1 MTPVG
6 TSILI
11 LDQAGIGPRIAEAR
25 KLAGVTQDGLAQR
38 VPCSKSLV
46 SQVERGSKPATPWFI
61 AAVARALHVDVMEL
75 TGQPYRR
82 STGRADQAHAGIP
95 AVRVALTY
103 WDAPPEL
110 EAEPREL
117 GVLRDEVREIAAL
130 LDRIDYVAL
139 GRRLPGLIEELSAV
153 LHSSQGARRR
163 AVAEML
169 MHTFVAAKSVAYRL
183 GYVDLTSVAVD
194 RATQAAR
201 ETDDPELLAYAAEE
215 RSQVFFASA
224 AYRAGLTFLDQAHQR
239 FDPLVSGSEPGLA
252 IAGSMHLRSAIL
264 AARMHPRRRDAW
276 DHLNAAHEYASRIG
290 RDTDHYGL
298 SFGPS
303 NVRIHEIAAA
313 IELEDPDEALRRN
326 EGFAPP
332 RTLSPER
339 SSHHYIDLAR
349 VQLMAGKPDRALDSL
364 RRADRLS
371 PQHTAYHPMARET
384 VTGLLRAHTRI
395 PEPLRSLAR
404 RVRMTTAT

>member
-1 MTPVG
+1 MTPIG
-6 TSILI
+6 TNILI
-11 LDQAGIGPRIAEAR
+11 MDQAGIGPRIAEAR
-25 KLAGVTQDGLAQR
+25 KLAGLTQEGLALLI
-38 VPCSKSLV
+38 PCSKSLV
-46 SQVERGSKPATPWFI
+46 SQVERGSKPATPWYI
-61 AAVARALHVDVMEL
+61 AAVARALHVDVTEL
-75 TGQPYRR
+75 TGQPYRG
-82 STGRADQAHAGIP
+82 STGRADRAHASIP
-95 AVRVALTY
+95 AIRVALHY
-103 WDAPPEL
+103 WDVPPDL
-110 EAEPREL
+110 EAEPRDL
-117 GVLRDEVREIAAL
+117 DALRLDVRKVASL

-139 GRRLPGLIEELSAV
+139 GKLLPGLIEELSAA
-153 LHSSQGARRR
+153 LHGSEGAKRRT
-163 AVAEML
+163 VAEML
-169 MHTFVAAKSVAYRL
+169 MHAFIAAKSVAYRL

-224 AYRAGLTFLDQAHQR
+224 AYRAGLAFLDRAHR
-239 FDPLVSGSEPGLA
+239 AFDPLISGSEPGLA

-264 AARMHPRRRDAW
+264 AARMYPRRSDAW
-276 DHLNAAHEYASRIG
+276 EHLGLAQEYASRIG
-290 RDTDHYGL
+290 RDTNHYGL

-313 IELEDPDEALRRN
+313 VELEDPDEALRRN
-326 EGFAPP
+326 EGFEPSRALP
-332 RTLSPER
+332 PER

-349 VQLMAGKPDRALDSL
+349 VQLMAGRPDRALESL
-364 RRADRLS
+364 KRADRLS

-404 RVRMTTAT
+404 RVRSTTT

>member
-1 MTPVG
+1 M
-6 TSILI
+6 I
-11 LDQAGIGPRIAEAR
+11 
-25 KLAGVTQDGLAQR
+25 

-61 AAVARALHVDVMEL
+61 AAVARALHVDVTEL
-75 TGQPYRR
+75 TGQPYRG
-82 STGRADQAHAGIP
+82 STGRADRVHASI
-95 AVRVALTY
+95 AAIRVALNY
-103 WDAPPEL
+103 WDVPPEP
-110 EAEPREL
+110 EAEPRGL
-117 GVLRDEVREIAAL
+117 GALRQDVRTVAAL
-130 LDRIDYVAL
+130 LDRIDYVEL
-139 GRRLPGLIEELSAV
+139 GKRLPGLIEELAFV
-153 LHSSQGARRR
+153 LHGSEGAERRT
-163 AVAEML
+163 VAEML
-169 MHTFVAAKSVAYRL
+169 LHAFVAAKSVAYRL

-201 ETDDPELLAYAAEE
+201 ETDDPQLLAYAAEE
-215 RSQVFFASA
+215 RAQVFFASA
-224 AYRAGLTFLDQAHQR
+224 AYRAGLTFLDRAHR
-239 FDPLVSGSEPGLA
+239 AFDTLISDGEPGLA

-264 AARMHPRRRDAW
+264 AARMYPRRADAW
-276 DHLNAAHEYASRIG
+276 EHLALAQEYASRIG
-290 RDTDHYGL
+290 RDTNHYGL

-332 RTLSPER
+332 STLSPER

-384 VTGLLRAHTRI
+384 VTGLMRAHTRI

-404 RVRMTTAT
+404 RIQTTT

>member
-1 MTPVG
+1 MD
-6 TSILI
+6 ILI
-11 LDQAGIGPRIAEAR
+11 MDQGRIGPRIAEAR
-25 KLAGVTQDGLAQR
+25 KLAGLTQDGLAML

-46 SQVERGSKPATPWFI
+46 SQVERGSKSATPWFI
-61 AAVARALHVDVMEL
+61 AAVARALRIDVTDL
-75 TGQPYRR
+75 TGQPYRG
-82 STGRADQAHAGIP
+82 STGHADRVHASIP
-95 AVRVALTY
+95 AIRVALNY
-103 WDAPPEL
+103 WDVPPEL
-110 EAEPREL
+110 EAEPRSL
-117 GVLRDEVREIAAL
+117 NALRQDVRAVVAL
-130 LDRIDYVAL
+130 LDKIDYVEL
-139 GRRLPGLIEELSAV
+139 GKRLPGLIEELAFL
-153 LHSSQGARRR
+153 LHDSVGAGRRT
-163 AVAEML
+163 VAEML
-169 MHTFVAAKSVAYRL
+169 LHVFVAAKSIAYRL

-201 ETDDPELLAYAAEE
+201 ETDDPALLAYVAEE

-224 AYRAGLTFLDQAHQR
+224 AYRAGLTFLDRAHR
-239 FDPLVSGSEPGLA
+239 SFDALISESEPGLA
-252 IAGSMHLRSAIL
+252 VTGSMHLRSAIL
-264 AARMHPRRRDAW
+264 SARMHPRSSEAW
-276 DHLNAAHEYASRIG
+276 EHLDLAREYAARIG
-290 RDTDHYGL
+290 RDTIHYGL

-349 VQLMAGKPDRALDSL
+349 VQLMAGKADRALTSL
-364 RRADRLS
+364 KNADRIS

-384 VTGLLRAHTRI
+384 VRGLLGAHARI

-404 RVRMTTAT
+404 RIQTTTA